1 MRIAPRSLA
10 YNGYFPEAGIAARMS
25 KSNGELKESRR
36 YFGTDGVRGRVGEW
50 PITAEFM
57 LKLGRAAGV
66 VLRDGRRPLVLIGK
80 DTRVSGYMFEAALE
94 AGLAAAGADVGLL
107 GPLPTPAVAQLTREL
122 GASAG
127 IVISASH
134 NPYQDNGVKFFSAG
148 GEKLDDAVESAIE
161 REIDANFTTVA
172 PEALGKARRV
182 DDAVERYAR
191 FCLGTLGAPPDLSGK
206 HIVLDC
212 AHGATYAVAPKVFES
227 LGARVTR
234 IGCEPD
240 GFNIN
245 REIGSTHPAALR
257 GAVIEQRADLGIA
270 FDGDGDRVQMID
282 RNGEL
287 ADGDDLLYVLAH
299 DWLADGR
306 LRGPVVGTLMS
317 NFGLERAL
325 VGAGVRFVRADVG
338 DRYVLQ
344 QLKAHGGVL
353 GGETSGHILCL
364 DRASTGD
371 GIVSALAVLDA
382 LARAGKDLSEARDGL
397 AKLPQITRN
406 VRVTGA
412 REAAS
417 TAPVQR
423 TLAEVREVLSGR
435 GRVVLRPSGTEPVV
449 RVTIEAEDADEV
461 QALAARLADAVM
473 VAAGTKAAAAKQL
486 R

>member
-1 MRIAPRSLA
+1 MPESPAPKP
-10 YNGYFPEAGIAARMS
+10 N
-25 KSNGELKESRR
+25 SRK

-66 VLRDGRRPLVLIGK
+66 VLGDGRRPLVLIGK
-80 DTRVSGYMFEAALE
+80 DTRVSGYMFESALE
-94 AGLAAAGADVGLL
+94 AGLVAAGADVGLL
-107 GPLPTPAVAQLTREL
+107 GPLPTPGVAQLTREL

-134 NPYQDNGVKFFSAG
+134 NPYADNGIKFFSAD
-148 GEKLDDAVESAIE
+148 GEKLDDAVETEIE
-161 REIDANFTTVA
+161 REIDAPFVTVA
-172 PEALGKARRV
+172 PERLGKARRI
-182 DDAVERYAR
+182 DDAIERYAR
-191 FCLGTLGAPPDLSGK
+191 FCLGTLAAPPDLSGM

-212 AHGATYAVAPKVFES
+212 AHGATYAVAPRVFTS

-245 REIGSTHPAALR
+245 REVGSTHPATLR
-257 GAVIEQRADLGIA
+257 GAVVEQHADLGIA

-287 ADGDDLLYVLAH
+287 ADGDDLLYVLAQ
-299 DWLADGR
+299 DWLARGC

-325 VGAGVRFVRADVG
+325 TGAGVRFLRANVG

-344 QLKAHGGVL
+344 QLKEHSGML

-382 LARAGKDLSEARDGL
+382 LARADMDLSEARVGL
-397 AKLPQITRN
+397 VKLPQITRN
-406 VRVTGA
+406 VRVAGA
-412 REAAS
+412 REVVAA
-417 TAPVQR
+417 APVQH
-423 TLAEVREVLSGR
+423 TLEEVQQALRGR
-435 GRVVLRPSGTEPVV
+435 GRVVLRPSGTEPLV
-449 RVTIEAEDADEV
+449 RVTIEGEDADEV
-461 QALAARLADAVM
+461 QVLAARLADVVTAAATTKGL
-473 VAAGTKAAAAKQL
+473 AAGQ
-486 R
+486 